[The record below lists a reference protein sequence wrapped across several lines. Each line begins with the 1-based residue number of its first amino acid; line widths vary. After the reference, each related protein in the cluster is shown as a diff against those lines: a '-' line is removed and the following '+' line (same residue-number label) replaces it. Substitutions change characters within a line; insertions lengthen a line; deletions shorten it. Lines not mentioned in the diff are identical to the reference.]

1 MAEQELSFEEK
12 LQQVQEII
20 TQIESGKLPLE
31 QSVKQYEEGMK
42 MLGELDVELG
52 EMNRRLS
59 VLQDGKETGP
69 ADEIV

>member
-12 LQQVQEII
+12 LQQVQDII
-20 TQIESGKLPLE
+20 TRIESGKLPLE

-42 MLGELDVELG
+42 MLGELDGELG